1 MDLSKYHII
10 DAHIH
15 PLGDEPSCRMVLF
28 GQEMS
33 EQQFVAELRA
43 AGIAQAC
50 GSVAK
55 RFPTR
60 PESFAE
66 IQALNR
72 AALSFRDRQGDF
84 YLPGGQIHPAFPVE
98 SCRELHQLRDQ
109 HEVRFVGELVPY
121 MMDFGDCLSP
131 AMLEIFACIR
141 ELNLTVNLHL
151 LKEDDLG
158 EILRRFPDLKLI
170 VAHPTADAKV
180 YARRLET
187 IAQYPNAA
195 LDISGSGPNSWG
207 MLRFGIE
214 TAGRDKIIFGTDFPL
229 RNPGMY
235 VAGVLA
241 EHLSEEERQAIF
253 SGNFQRL
260 LRQ

>member
-1 MDLSKYHII
+1 MDLSHYHIV

-15 PLGDEPSCRMVLF
+15 PLGDEQSCRLVLF

-33 EQQFVAELRA
+33 EQQFVAELRS
-43 AGIAQAC
+43 AGIEQAC

-55 RFPTR
+55 RFPVR
-60 PESFAE
+60 PESFQE

-72 AALSFRDRQGDF
+72 SALSFRDRQGDF
-84 YLPGGQIHPAFPVE
+84 YIPGVQVHPAFPAE
-98 SCRELHQLRDQ
+98 SCRELLKMRDE
-109 HEVRFVGELVPY
+109 HGVKFVGELVPY

-131 AMLEIFACIR
+131 AMLEIFACIL
-141 ELNLTVNLHL
+141 ELGLTVNLHL
-151 LKEDDLG
+151 LQESDLA
-158 EILRRFPDLKLI
+158 EILRSFPDLKLI
-170 VAHPTADAKV
+170 VAHPTADPKV
-180 YARRLET
+180 YASRLET

-207 MLRFGIE
+207 MLRFGIN

-241 EHLSEEERQAIF
+241 EHLSEDERQAVF
-253 SGNFQRL
+253 SGNFRRL
-260 LRQ
+260 LLQ